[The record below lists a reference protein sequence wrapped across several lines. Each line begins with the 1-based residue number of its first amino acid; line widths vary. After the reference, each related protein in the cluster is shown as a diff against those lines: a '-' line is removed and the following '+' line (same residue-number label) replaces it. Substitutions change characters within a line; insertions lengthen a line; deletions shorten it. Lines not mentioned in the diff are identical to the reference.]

1 VIGAAMPL
9 RSPPVPFA
17 TSHTDVEAALLARAL
32 PENATVLEAGCGR
45 RSRLGEHRGRIAHL
59 VGVDLDVDAG
69 RENRAVD
76 EFVAADLGL
85 PLPFSDESF
94 DLVYANFVVEHLRH
108 PEVTFREWRRIL
120 RPSGGL
126 VLLTSNA
133 SNPYLAGARVLPERV
148 RVVAKRVGPGVATR
162 DVFPASYR
170 ANKPKTLRAM
180 LASAGFQPVELVYVA
195 TLHRYAGERPALA
208 RLLRGAERVLPA
220 SRRSTIVGWFRR
232 AG

>member
-1 VIGAAMPL
+1 VETDHTLVERRLLDEVL
-9 RSPPVPFA
+9 RSGAV
-17 TSHTDVEAALLARAL
+17 ALD
-32 PENATVLEAGCGR
+32 AGCGR
-45 RSRLGEHRGRIAHL
+45 KTRLRDYRDRIVRL
-59 VGVDLDVDAG
+59 VGVDVDDEAG
-69 RENRAVD
+69 AANPDVD
-76 EFVAADLGL
+76 EFRHADLDE
-85 PLPFSDESF
+85 PLPFDDGSF

>member
-9 RSPPVPFA
+9 RSPPVSFA

-76 EFVAADLGL
+76 EFVAADLGR

-120 RPSGGL
+120 RPGGAL
-126 VLLTSNA
+126 ILLTSNA

-148 RVVAKRVGPGVATR
+148 RVLAKRVGPGVATR

-208 RLLRGAERVLPA
+208 GILRGAERVLPA